1 MLLVYVDTGGMLKE
15 VAALEAAGLLKTH
28 YFPFEQRNRRV
39 KAFVPGS
46 GATWKQSKLSW
57 KEAPGTWNDYK
68 PSALFE
74 PLRKLLGAQESSD
87 CLTAVILNIHRV
99 ILPLI
104 KVLRASKL
112 SNAPFV

>member
-39 KAFVPGS
+39 KTFVPGS
-46 GATWKQSKLSW
+46 GATWRQSNLSW

-68 PSALFE
+68 SSALFE
-74 PLRKLLGAQESSD
+74 PLRKLLGAQVDAQHLDAEVGLAERN
-87 CLTAVILNIHRV
+87 LTNV
-99 ILPLI
+99 
-104 KVLRASKL
+104 VLVAL
-112 SNAPFV
+112 G